1 MADEKTLK
9 QKTKLLQKL
18 SDYGLKEDKEI
29 IELSIEDE
37 FAMKLTKEERELLIY
52 LRKCRKSKKSN
63 ILAFFN
69 ENVITN
75 NEKKKGNEENEK

>member
-1 MADEKTLK
+1 
-9 QKTKLLQKL
+9 
-18 SDYGLKEDKEI
+18 
-29 IELSIEDE
+29 
-37 FAMKLTKEERELLIY
+37 MKLTKEERELLIY
-52 LRKCRKSKKSN
+52 LRKCIKSKKSN

>member
-52 LRKCRKSKKSN
+52 LRKCIKSKKSN
-63 ILAFFN
+63 I
-69 ENVITN
+69 
-75 NEKKKGNEENEK
+75 

>member
-37 FAMKLTKEERELLIY
+37 FAMKLTK
-52 LRKCRKSKKSN
+52 
-63 ILAFFN
+63 
-69 ENVITN
+69 
-75 NEKKKGNEENEK
+75 